1 MRTYAFVC
9 LALALAACGGDSLE
23 VNAECNPLG
32 AGTSC
37 MMPWPSS
44 AYLEEDSSTA
54 TGFRLDIPAEAMPIN
69 TNDVRVDPA
78 PLNRW
83 DGFSP
88 SGPIVASFPHGVSA
102 TGLPGHGDIAASL
115 ADDSPIVL
123 VNMETGERAPFFA

>member
-1 MRTYAFVC
+1 MSRFYGFVC
-9 LALALAACGGDSLE
+9 LSFALVACGGGGESLE
-23 VNAECNPLG
+23 VPAECNPLG

-44 AYLEEDSSTA
+44 AYLAEDSATE
-54 TGFRLDIPAEAMPIN
+54 TGFRLDIPIEAMPIN
-69 TNDVRVDPA
+69 TNDRPVDPA

-88 SGPIVASFPHGVSA
+88 SGPILAAFPNGVASD
-102 TGLPGHGDIAASL
+102 GLPYLDNIAGSL

-123 VNMETGERAPFFA
+123 VNM